1 MARDDRFYWGTGDV
15 KITQAT
21 RWFAGVPA
29 RTMRPTQD
37 HRLALKQ
44 GIFGTVSAINPAGRE
59 EYFDY
64 NLDAAYDW
72 AGIKQHPFDP
82 RQDPRVWS
90 EHHSTQRGRKALW
103 ILR

>member
-1 MARDDRFYWGTGDV
+1 MTINKYLV
-15 KITQAT
+15 Y
-21 RWFAGVPA
+21 RWFAGVKA
-29 RTMRPTQD
+29 RTMKPTQN

-44 GIFGTVSAINPAGRE
+44 GILGTVIAINPAGLE

-72 AGIKQHPFDP
+72 AGIKQYPFNSD
-82 RQDPRVWS
+82 QDPRVWS
-90 EHHSTQRGRKALW
+90 EHRSTQKGRKALW